1 MSDREKYDRKMGD
14 SRDGGGGLVGD
25 VCLGIEIL
33 EVRVTVMI
41 QLDRTVTAIP

>member
-25 VCLGIEIL
+25 VRLGIEIS
-33 EVRVTVMI
+33 EVRVNDLA
-41 QLDRTVTAIP
+41 Q